1 MPRIGQGFEVGP
13 ANPLRPIEPRI
24 AQAAGSGPQAPGKT
38 QASAAAKAT
47 NVLDPGEPPIDAE
60 RVGLIRKAVENGTYP
75 VVPAQIA
82 DAIIAAGM
90 LLRSPSHG

>member
-13 ANPLRPIEPRI
+13 AHPLRPIEQRT
-24 AQAAGSGPQAPGKT
+24 AQVASSGPQAPRKT
-38 QASAAAKAT
+38 QASAEAKASH
-47 NVLDPGEPPIDAE
+47 VLDPGQPPVDAE

-82 DAIIAAGM
+82 DAIIAAGL